1 MQAICFIEADELKD
15 YWILMQSQSDLR
27 DLKPNDDDG
36 FVLATGSRPG
46 LESRLNSKNK
56 GLPNREPCEQTGIRV
71 RSTLSRNA
79 LDTVRR
85 RPTRVM
91 RATIMRTSFQS
102 LSAEKICINR
112 ALPCCFAMAQNV
124 PKRSTFG
131 VMH

>member
-1 MQAICFIEADELKD
+1 MVCRRRSWL
-15 YWILMQSQSDLR
+15 ILQ
-27 DLKPNDDDG
+27 P
-36 FVLATGSRPG
+36 ATGKHQ
-46 LESRLNSKNK
+46 ESVSIAKNK
-56 GLPNREPCEQTGIRV
+56 GLPNREPFEQTGIRV

-91 RATIMRTSFQS
+91 RATILRTSFQS

-112 ALPCCFAMAQNV
+112 ALLGCFAVAQNV

-131 VMH
+131 AAS